1 MTEVASSMSVVLT
14 IGLAALVTY
23 LLRVG
28 GLMLAGRLPNAGKM
42 KLIMDALPG
51 TVLISLI
58 APGVFSAGLWG
69 GIGTLVTALCAYKT
83 RNPFLSMLVGVLLVA
98 VMRHF

>member
-1 MTEVASSMSVVLT
+1 MTETASTMSVVLT

-23 LLRVG
+23 ILRAG
-28 GLMLAGRLPNAGKM
+28 GLMLAGRLSNAGKM
-42 KLIMDALPG
+42 KLFMDALPG

-58 APGVFSAGLWG
+58 APGVASAGFWG

-83 RNPFLSMLVGVLLVA
+83 RNPFLAMLLGVLLVA
-98 VMRHF
+98 AMRHF